1 MKMTRYLVKST
12 IVGALGG
19 LLFGFDTAVIA
30 GTTQQL
36 TTVFHLSSSSL
47 GVTVFSGLVG
57 TVIGA
62 LTAGVLGQRIGG
74 REALRIMALLY
85 TISALGCAISWSWS
99 SLLVFRLIGGL
110 GIGGSSVLGPVYIA
124 ELAPAKW
131 RGRMVGLFQINVVA
145 GILLA
150 YLSNYLI
157 TLLHLGTLQWRWQL
171 GVAGIPA
178 LLFLIMLY
186 GIPRSSR
193 WLVTQN
199 KTDEALDVLKM
210 MGSPDSEAELREI
223 MDSIHMER
231 GMAAEPLFIPRY
243 RLPIFLAVTIGMFNQ
258 LSGINAILYYS
269 NSIFAAAGFSQLSG
283 SLQTVL
289 IGAMNFL
296 ATLLG
301 MSLIDKVGR
310 KTLLLIGS
318 VGTALCLSG
327 VAAIFFTNTHQNL
340 LVWLLMTYIAFFSIS
355 QGAVIWVY
363 ISEVFPNRVRAK
375 GQSLGSS
382 AHWIMNALISLV
394 FPILAARSGGIPFVF
409 FAAMMALQFVIVL
422 RFYPEG
428 HLPRTAPT
436 QTRHQLETKTLRPP
450 SKRGGSYDETHGQDR
465 IAGFTRRGAADLR
478 GRPDRAAGSHQAWH
492 RLPRHPSQP
501 VPGHAV
507 EGAKRG
513 VRPARDCPRDLRAL
527 AVSAARHACLLVAGT
542 PHLAV
547 AIGALS
553 RLFALALF
561 DERRRSDHIEDE
573 GLSPGQLQRDAHG
586 LALPL
591 RGLADGSR
599 VLRLRPRRDLLL
611 HDRLPCSDLRHDG
624 DEASPRRRGD
634 AAVGG
639 VVAKPD
645 DLRDERVELR

>member
-36 TTVFHLSSSSL
+36 TTVFYLSSSSL

-85 TISALGCAISWSWS
+85 TISALGCALSWNWP

-289 IGAMNFL
+289 VGAMNFL

-340 LVWLLMTYIAFFSIS
+340 LVWLLMAYIAFFSIS

-409 FAAMMALQFVIVL
+409 FAAMMALQFIIVL
-422 RFYPEG
+422 RFYPETKG
-428 HLPRTAPT
+428 IS
-436 QTRHQLETKTLRPP
+436 LE
-450 SKRGGSYDETHGQDR
+450 
-465 IAGFTRRGAADLR
+465 
-478 GRPDRAAGSHQAWH
+478 
-492 RLPRHPSQP
+492 
-501 VPGHAV
+501 
-507 EGAKRG
+507 
-513 VRPARDCPRDLRAL
+513 
-527 AVSAARHACLLVAGT
+527 
-542 PHLAV
+542 
-547 AIGALS
+547 
-553 RLFALALF
+553 
-561 DERRRSDHIEDE
+561 
-573 GLSPGQLQRDAHG
+573 QLQHKLG
-586 LALPL
+586 IN
-591 RGLADGSR
+591 
-599 VLRLRPRRDLLL
+599 
-611 HDRLPCSDLRHDG
+611 
-624 DEASPRRRGD
+624 
-634 AAVGG
+634 
-639 VVAKPD
+639 
-645 DLRDERVELR
+645 